1 MAARRLLCSFSVIL
15 TTLCLNAC
23 AGGGGGSATPPI
35 TYTIGGM
42 VSGLWGMGLVLQ
54 NNGAGNLPINANGA
68 FTFTAAVPVG
78 GAYNVNVLTQ
88 PPNQTCA
95 VTNGSGVANAIV
107 ATVQIKCSS
116 SVTYTVGGMV
126 AGLSGSGLLL
136 QDNGRDNLS
145 IPGNGSFTFST
156 AAPSGGSYTVT
167 VYAQPF
173 NQSCTVSSGSGTAN
187 TNVTSVQVTC
197 VSSEQV
203 LYSFGQAPDGR
214 YPAASLIFDTAGNLY
229 GTTTQGGAFGSGT
242 VFKLAQD
249 QGQWSE
255 TVLYSFCQPGQSCS
269 DGSGPNSSLVIDAA
283 GNLYGTTIAGGAV
296 GAGVVFELSP
306 EAGGTWTET
315 VLHSFANGSD
325 GSSPAAGLVFDK
337 AGNLYG
343 TTLGGGTSVPSVC
356 PDSCGI
362 VFQLSPGAGNQWAE
376 KVIYTFC
383 SHSDCTDGARP
394 ASQLIFD
401 SIGNLYGTTQSG
413 GSVAQHTNGTV
424 FELSP
429 TQDGQWS
436 EVVLYAFQGGG
447 DDGENPEGGLAQD
460 ANGNLYGAT
469 QFGYSA
475 PAGGANNGT
484 VFKLTKGSQGQWTET
499 LIYGFCSQSGCNDG
513 TQPLTGV
520 ILDKSGNAYGTTFSG
535 GMFNWGVVFKL
546 TAQNSG
552 LWPESILYAFEG
564 AGDGFNPHAGLTLDS
579 SGNLYGV
586 AFQGG
591 PDGNGVVFKIT
602 P

>member
-1 MAARRLLCSFSVIL
+1 MERPLRAVLWVPELYLNCRRRQAGHGRKPYYIASQTAVMA
-15 TTLCLNAC
+15 
-23 AGGGGGSATPPI
+23 
-35 TYTIGGM
+35 
-42 VSGLWGMGLVLQ
+42 VLQ
-54 NNGAGNLPINANGA
+54 LRD
-68 FTFTAAVPVG
+68 
-78 GAYNVNVLTQ
+78 
-88 PPNQTCA
+88 
-95 VTNGSGVANAIV
+95 
-107 ATVQIKCSS
+107 SS
-116 SVTYTVGGMV
+116 STKRAT
-126 AGLSGSGLLL
+126 ST
-136 QDNGRDNLS
+136 GR
-145 IPGNGSFTFST
+145 
-156 AAPSGGSYTVT
+156 PS
-167 VYAQPF
+167 
-173 NQSCTVSSGSGTAN
+173 
-187 TNVTSVQVTC
+187 
-197 VSSEQV
+197 
-203 LYSFGQAPDGR
+203 
-214 YPAASLIFDTAGNLY
+214 
-229 GTTTQGGAFGSGT
+229 
-242 VFKLAQD
+242 
-249 QGQWSE
+249 
-255 TVLYSFCQPGQSCS
+255 
-269 DGSGPNSSLVIDAA
+269 AA
-283 GNLYGTTIAGGAV
+283 G
-296 GAGVVFELSP
+296 F
-306 EAGGTWTET
+306 
-315 VLHSFANGSD
+315 
-325 GSSPAAGLVFDK
+325 
-337 AGNLYG
+337 
-343 TTLGGGTSVPSVC
+343 VPWVC

-546 TAQNSG
+546 MAQNSG